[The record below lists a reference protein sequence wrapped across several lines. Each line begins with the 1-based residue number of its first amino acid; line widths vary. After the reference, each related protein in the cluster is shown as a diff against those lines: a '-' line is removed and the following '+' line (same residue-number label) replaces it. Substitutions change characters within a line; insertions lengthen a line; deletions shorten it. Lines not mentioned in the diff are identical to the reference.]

1 MRTIVFTA
9 IVLFIWRYL
18 IMNEEKKDIRFI
30 AVDYGD
36 PEIQKLMSNDD
47 NSFVEINKEKF
58 ERQNDG
64 LETSFRTMN
73 NYVSLTGSLLAPAKV
88 INHGPHQFIYAQ
100 LIVDTG
106 YFNSSNKFQKH
117 QECVPLRFNMS
128 MSRVLLLKSSD
139 TLQIAGRIIRF
150 IGEDDTDPTKAMSY
164 YYIQVQNCGLM
175 FPIATGYTNQIFLT
189 GKLQADPQVIIN
201 HSQNDYKFV
210 SANLVIPDG
219 YKDKKGKYVDHKEVI
234 PLRFFS
240 KQDEIMAAKQG
251 DTVQITGFIKSW
263 GNRDPKKD
271 TMHAAAYFY
280 VLVKGFGIMYGSS
293 IRKIVKHKFYPRTP
307 KKNNENNDQ
316 LAKMIGNISPE
327 KQAYLLSLLQHNNGQ
342 PEQQSKDETPL
353 EEPQIEDED
362 IQNIDPSEMD
372 SVNDDQSES
381 DHLTEDQGSQ
391 DNVLSD
397 ISNEDIYKAMEEL

>member
-1 MRTIVFTA
+1 
-9 IVLFIWRYL
+9 
-18 IMNEEKKDIRFI
+18 MNEEKKDIRFI

-88 INHGPHQFIYAQ
+88 ISHGPHQFIYAQ

-150 IGEDDTDPTKAMSY
+150 VGEDDTDPTKAMSY

-175 FPIATGYTNQIFLT
+175 FPICQG
-189 GKLQADPQVIIN
+189 
-201 HSQNDYKFV
+201 
-210 SANLVIPDG
+210 
-219 YKDKKGKYVDHKEVI
+219 
-234 PLRFFS
+234 RF
-240 KQDEIMAAKQG
+240 
-251 DTVQITGFIKSW
+251 
-263 GNRDPKKD
+263 
-271 TMHAAAYFY
+271 
-280 VLVKGFGIMYGSS
+280 
-293 IRKIVKHKFYPRTP
+293 
-307 KKNNENNDQ
+307 
-316 LAKMIGNISPE
+316 
-327 KQAYLLSLLQHNNGQ
+327 
-342 PEQQSKDETPL
+342 
-353 EEPQIEDED
+353 
-362 IQNIDPSEMD
+362 
-372 SVNDDQSES
+372 
-381 DHLTEDQGSQ
+381 
-391 DNVLSD
+391 
-397 ISNEDIYKAMEEL
+397 